1 METLKYDN
9 RKMQYITSNFVK
21 IANIRIKYKLDFA
34 RN

>member
-9 RKMQYITSNFVK
+9 RKMQYINSNFVK
-21 IANIRIKYKLDFA
+21 MTNIRIKYKLDFA